1 MSTYQYKSGLG
12 SAASYQVSGK
22 PFASGSINIDTESS
36 SGTDP
41 FVINFPTVT
50 RWVNIRNHDARSD
63 HNVFVAFSK
72 NGLPSQGGS
81 NYFKIPD
88 AGATTPNSPAFR
100 LELKITEIWLE
111 GTSTEADIIA
121 GLTGIE
127 TKEIVNNWSGSAG
140 VG

>member
-12 SAASYQVSGK
+12 NAASYQVSGK
-22 PFASGSINIDTESS
+22 PFASGSININTETS
-36 SGTDP
+36 SGTVP

-50 RWVNIRNHDARSD
+50 RWVNIRNHDTATSHD
-63 HNVFVAFSK
+63 VFVAFSK
-72 NGLPSQGGS
+72 NGLPSQGGT

-100 LELKITEIWLE
+100 LELKITELWLE
-111 GTSTEADIIA
+111 GTSVEVDILA
-121 GLTGIE
+121 GLTGID
-127 TKEIVNNWSGSAG
+127 TKEIPSNWSGSAG